1 MGHEVDV
8 TVSIS
13 EIMSASQFGSSV
25 ISGPTQEELGRQP
38 DLQVHSLLD
47 NSGLAIPIPVLYTPI
62 MELTQKTS
70 QPMST
75 AVSTLTPC

>member
-1 MGHEVDV
+1 MGRRVDV

-13 EIMSASQFGSSV
+13 EIMSASYFGPSV

-47 NSGLAIPIPVLYTPI
+47 NSGLAISIPVLYTPI
-62 MELTQKTS
+62 MELTKETS
-70 QPMST
+70 RPMST